1 MCPLIR
7 KVIVGTLLIAAVS
20 GVQGAEPAQKTPE
33 PPGANAK
40 SLNLK
45 APDMRRFF
53 TVSQLQ
59 EWANPVLPEY
69 IEEVEVLRKRPSWL
83 GRVAYLFMPYTNPTT
98 TRTKVYRVVDS
109 TQPYLKPVVALPR
122 MAGEP
127 LPYDR

>member
-7 KVIVGTLLIAAVS
+7 KVIVGTLLIAAVP

-33 PPGANAK
+33 PPGVKAK

-45 APDMRRFF
+45 APDIRRLF
-53 TVSQLQ
+53 TESQLQ
-59 EWANPVLPEY
+59 EWSNPVLPEY